1 MELDMVVVKLLQ
13 ILQARHVVA
22 HVVHVHNRW

>member
-13 ILQARHVVA
+13 ISQARRVVA